1 MELCC
6 VGKKVKNEL
15 KITVE
20 FLKLLAEKNRLKIIC
35 LLAQGELCVCDIW
48 SVLNIPQ
55 NLASHHL
62 KVLKKHGLIVS
73 RKEGLN
79 IYYSLNNDSLN
90 GSRKLFNEFLTTRKK
105 AF

>member
-6 VGKKVKNEL
+6 VGKKAKNEL
-15 KITVE
+15 MITVE
-20 FLKLLAEKNRLKIIC
+20 FLKLLAEKNRLKIVC
-35 LLAQGELCVCDIW
+35 LLTQGELCVCDIL

-90 GSRKLFNEFLTTRKK
+90 GSRKLFNEFLTARKK